1 MKYWRSLLLLFGL
14 LFLVACSTGS
24 PTQTSTGT
32 RTASSHTLTATP
44 TSVPPRKV
52 SFLTQDNVR
61 LSGFLYGQSKTVVI
75 CSNMYRSSQSDWSTI
90 APYLAAQGYMVLTYD
105 YRGYGESQ
113 GTFAVAKLTQ
123 DLISALSF
131 ARKLGATTFIL
142 MGASMG
148 GTLTTKVATL
158 EKNRIAAAVVIS
170 APLGFQGD
178 LDITDADLRAIT
190 AATFFINSNG
200 DGFVYD
206 IVHMYDEAHSPK
218 QLYLYPGGAHG
229 ASLFYSQYGP
239 DLSQRIVE
247 FLQNYVITLP

>member
-1 MKYWRSLLLLFGL
+1 MKSWRSLLLLVGL
-14 LFLVACSTGS
+14 LILVACSTGS
-24 PTQTSTGT
+24 SIQTPTGTSTT
-32 RTASSHTLTATP
+32 ISQTLTATP
-44 TSVPPRKV
+44 VSVTPRKV
-52 SFLTQDNVR
+52 SFLTQDKVR
-61 LSGFLYGQSKTVVI
+61 LSGLLYGQSKTVVI
-75 CSNMYRSSQSDWSTI
+75 CSNEYRSSQSDWSTI
-90 APYLAAQGYMVLTYD
+90 APYLAKEGYMVLTYD
-105 YRGYGESQ
+105 YRGYGDSQ
-113 GTFAVAKLTQ
+113 GTFEGAKLTQ

-131 ARKLGATTFIL
+131 ARRLGANTIIL

-148 GTLTTKVATL
+148 GTVTTKVAAL
-158 EKNRIAAAVVIS
+158 EQHRIAAAVVIS

-178 LDITDADLRAIT
+178 LDVSDADLRAIS

-239 DLSQRIVE
+239 DLSQRIVA
-247 FLQNYVITLP
+247 FFQTYVITLR

>member
-1 MKYWRSLLLLFGL
+1 
-14 LFLVACSTGS
+14 
-24 PTQTSTGT
+24 
-32 RTASSHTLTATP
+32 
-44 TSVPPRKV
+44 V
-52 SFLTQDNVR
+52 SFLTQDKVR
-61 LSGFLYGQSKTVVI
+61 LSGLLYGQSKTVVI
-75 CSNMYRSSQSDWSTI
+75 CSNEYRSSQSDWSTI
-90 APYLAAQGYMVLTYD
+90 APYLAKEGYMVLTYD
-105 YRGYGESQ
+105 YRGYGDSQ
-113 GTFAVAKLTQ
+113 GTFEGAKLTQ

-131 ARKLGATTFIL
+131 ARRLGANTIIL

-148 GTLTTKVATL
+148 GTVTTKVAAL
-158 EKNRIAAAVVIS
+158 EQHRIAAAVVIS

-178 LDITDADLRAIT
+178 LDISDADLRAIS

-239 DLSQRIVE
+239 DLSQRIVA
-247 FLQNYVITLP
+247 FFQNYVITLR